1 MIKLGLFIIPEK
13 NLKKKILNLKSE
25 VKKKFGNQTYL
36 NHLPHCTIYVFNTS
50 KKYLNSLKKIKEIFV
65 HYKNSFDLK
74 KTDIFY
80 EDPITKKNTYIIN
93 VKKNKFLIDLQK
105 NILNNFTKYSFKKSN
120 NFSNKKMSNNYKKY
134 GYPFINSNWKPHFT
148 VASIS
153 LKKNQNDFIKKF
165 KKIKLTKR
173 KIYLN
178 KIYLFEIKKDQHK
191 LICKLKLK

>member
-13 NLKKKILNLKSE
+13 NLKKKILSLKSE
-25 VKKKFGNQTYL
+25 VKKIFGNQTYL
-36 NHLPHCTIYVFNTS
+36 NHLPHCTIYVFKTS
-50 KKYLNSLKKIKEIFV
+50 KKYLNSLKKIKVIFV
-65 HYKNSFDLK
+65 NYKKSFDLK

-80 EDPITKKNTYIIN
+80 KDPITKKNTYIIN
-93 VKKNKFLIDLQK
+93 VEKNKFLIDLQK

-120 NFSNKKMSNNYKKY
+120 NFANKKMSNNYKKY

-153 LKKNQNDFIKKF
+153 LKKNKNNFIKKF
-165 KKIKLTKR
+165 KKIKFTKR

-178 KIYLFEIKKDQHK
+178 KIYLYEIKKDQHK

>member
-74 KTDIFY
+74 K
-80 EDPITKKNTYIIN
+80 N
-93 VKKNKFLIDLQK
+93 
-105 NILNNFTKYSFKKSN
+105 
-120 NFSNKKMSNNYKKY
+120 
-134 GYPFINSNWKPHFT
+134 
-148 VASIS
+148 
-153 LKKNQNDFIKKF
+153 
-165 KKIKLTKR
+165 
-173 KIYLN
+173 
-178 KIYLFEIKKDQHK
+178 
-191 LICKLKLK
+191 

>member
-13 NLKKKILNLKSE
+13 NLKKKILDLKSE
-25 VKKKFGNQTYL
+25 VKKIFGNQTYL
-36 NHLPHCTIYVFNTS
+36 NHLPHCTIYVFKTS

-93 VKKNKFLIDLQK
+93 VKKNQFLIDLQK
-105 NILNNFTKYSFKKSN
+105 NILNNFTKYSFKKNN

-153 LKKNQNDFIKKF
+153 LKKNQMILSKNSKKLNLLKEKFI
-165 KKIKLTKR
+165 
-173 KIYLN
+173 
-178 KIYLFEIKKDQHK
+178 
-191 LICKLKLK
+191 